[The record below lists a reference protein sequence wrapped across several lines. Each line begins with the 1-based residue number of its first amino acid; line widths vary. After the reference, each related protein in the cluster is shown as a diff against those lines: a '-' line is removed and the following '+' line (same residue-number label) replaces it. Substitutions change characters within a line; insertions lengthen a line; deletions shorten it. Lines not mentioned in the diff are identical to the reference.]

1 MVIVFRKGSR
11 GPPASHLHHQF
22 QPIASHYLTVA
33 LWSNG
38 QHVGLLSV
46 CVKQFKGCV
55 LESHQSRLLPGIL
68 AKTATA
74 PSWQDGRYLSSVY
87 FEVVAVVWR
96 FCTSL
101 YINFIYIV
109 F

>member
-1 MVIVFRKGSR
+1 MVIVFRKGSS

-22 QPIASHYLTVA
+22 QPITFHYLTVA

-38 QHVGLLSV
+38 QHIGLRSI
-46 CVKQFKGCV
+46 CVKQFKSCGF
-55 LESHQSRLLPGIL
+55 ESHQSHFLPGIL

-74 PSWQDGRYLSSVY
+74 PYWQDGRYLSSVY